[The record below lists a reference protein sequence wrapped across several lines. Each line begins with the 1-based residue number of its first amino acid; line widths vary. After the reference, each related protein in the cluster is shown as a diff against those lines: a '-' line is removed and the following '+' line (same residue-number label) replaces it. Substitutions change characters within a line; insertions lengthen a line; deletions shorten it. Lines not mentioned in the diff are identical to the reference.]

1 MKKFTYK
8 FLGLTWLGGM
18 LFIGSASGQQG
29 PTSYS
34 ATSSAATST
43 VNNSIS
49 GFGTTTFPSANSYTV
64 RYGEAGASTA
74 GLNRTVNEF
83 VLGGQ
88 TFVRLPRAS
97 SPFDQ
102 VTVKRRPNPVVVDP
116 QRTALFFESP
126 TAAAPATVVASGTP
140 LYLSSNVVTSYES
153 ALNSYIVNRGA
164 ENLFTNTNVTT
175 GTSNVERLDLILNK
189 GFTVKNTTTEGF
201 LLLERGGDDTFKYA
215 AITELDV
222 FGNVKTLGALK
233 TFSNTSNWSN
243 TGINFKSTV
252 VQKNSTDAL
261 QRPSGNVA
269 AEEVKGTFLTMQ
281 DLGISAGTTFFGIV
295 IFHSDVTSSMDLI
308 GLTDIPVN
316 SGASLDLVGGS
327 GIFSVPT
334 VVNNICPTLTAN
346 LTSAFTTTNLPS
358 GTVLTWHS
366 GFPATNANRIANPAA
381 VSNGLYYPA
390 YFSSSLNCYSDAG
403 IPVRVT
409 IINCPPLAQNDNAE
423 TFANTPVNINVRLN
437 DSDPEGL
444 PLNNPTIISNP
455 ANGTVQV
462 QANGTI
468 TYTPSPAFTGTNT
481 FQYQVCDQ
489 GSPSLCA
496 TATVTVLVKN
506 ARIVANNDVSPQQ
519 NGASGGVA
527 INTVLANDSLSNV
540 PVVANLVTIS
550 AVGSVPS
557 QLTFNT
563 STGQVSVN
571 PGTPAGTYGFTYK
584 ICEIANPTNC
594 DDATV
599 SVPVG
604 VAPIVA
610 VDDTNPTAINGATGG
625 VAIAN
630 VRTND
635 LLNGVPVTSSNVT
648 TTLVGTLPAQLTF
661 NPSTGQVSVN
671 PGSAA
676 GTYTFTYK
684 ICEVLNPTNC
694 DEALVSVLVGVAPI
708 LAVDDT
714 NPTAINGATGGV
726 AIANVR
732 TNDLLNGV
740 PVTSSN
746 VTTTLVGTL
755 PAQLTFNPSTGQVSV
770 NPGTASGTYTFD
782 YKICEVLNPTN
793 CDEAKV
799 TVQVGAAAILAQPD
813 VSIIPINGNTGGV
826 SELVIF
832 SNDLLNGVPFMSNQ
846 VILTSTPAGPL
857 TMNPNGIISVAPN
870 TLTGQYSMIYQICE
884 VLNPT
889 NCDTALVTVRVVAPP
904 VAQPDIALTLINT
917 PISGDVTLNDSDI
930 DPNDVLSTTVL
941 SNPTNGTVVLNSNGT
956 YTYSPNT
963 NFTGKDTFCYVLS
976 DGLSTDTTCV
986 TITVQ
991 PRPIRENNPPI
1002 AANDAVETYVNVPV
1016 SVAILGNDV
1025 DPDGV
1030 LSNSPS
1036 ILLAPK
1042 NGSASV
1048 LPSGQVLYTPSTGF
1062 VGTDS
1067 LYYKI
1072 CDTGIPTR
1080 CDSAWVYILIK
1091 PSILGNLPPVAV
1103 DDFNTTVQDTPVNG
1117 TVAANDYDLDNNPLT
1132 FQTVT
1137 SPAQGTVIL
1146 QPNGSYQYT
1155 PNAGFTG
1162 VDTFRYKTCDVS
1174 ACDTATVFITVTPAL
1189 KVRLFPR
1196 VYLQGAL
1203 YGILLPDTLMRDR
1216 LRELSLIPAT
1226 SPYAYL
1232 SPVTPTGAVN
1242 SSVFTVTGQNAI
1254 VDWVFVELRDAQD
1267 STIVVDSRA
1276 ALLQRDGDLVDVD
1289 GVSPVD
1295 FSSAITTKSYF
1306 VSVRHRN
1313 HLGTMSKTALTMTRT
1328 GRLIDFRKTS
1338 TPTFVFNAQAINQ
1351 AQVVVDQGVA
1361 LWAGNG
1367 LMDNRIIYQGN
1378 ENDVNAVYQKVISS
1392 PLNVFSTPFFKLR
1405 GYFVE
1410 DIDLNGEVIVQGT
1423 LNDVEYIYQNIIKN
1437 HPGNIFKV
1445 PFFIITEQLP

>member
-102 VTVKRRPNPVVVDP
+102 VTLKRRPNPVVVDP

-708 LAVDDT
+708 VAVDDT

-726 AIANVR
+726 AIA
-732 TNDLLNGV
+732 
-740 PVTSSN
+740 
-746 VTTTLVGTL
+746 
-755 PAQLTFNPSTGQVSV
+755 
-770 NPGTASGTYTFD
+770 
-782 YKICEVLNPTN
+782 
-793 CDEAKV
+793 
-799 TVQVGAAAILAQPD
+799 
-813 VSIIPINGNTGGV
+813 
-826 SELVIF
+826 
-832 SNDLLNGVPFMSNQ
+832 
-846 VILTSTPAGPL
+846 
-857 TMNPNGIISVAPN
+857 
-870 TLTGQYSMIYQICE
+870 
-884 VLNPT
+884 
-889 NCDTALVTVRVVAPP
+889 
-904 VAQPDIALTLINT
+904 
-917 PISGDVTLNDSDI
+917 
-930 DPNDVLSTTVL
+930 
-941 SNPTNGTVVLNSNGT
+941 
-956 YTYSPNT
+956 
-963 NFTGKDTFCYVLS
+963 
-976 DGLSTDTTCV
+976 
-986 TITVQ
+986 
-991 PRPIRENNPPI
+991 
-1002 AANDAVETYVNVPV
+1002 
-1016 SVAILGNDV
+1016 
-1025 DPDGV
+1025 
-1030 LSNSPS
+1030 
-1036 ILLAPK
+1036 
-1042 NGSASV
+1042 
-1048 LPSGQVLYTPSTGF
+1048 
-1062 VGTDS
+1062 
-1067 LYYKI
+1067 
-1072 CDTGIPTR
+1072 
-1080 CDSAWVYILIK
+1080 
-1091 PSILGNLPPVAV
+1091 
-1103 DDFNTTVQDTPVNG
+1103 
-1117 TVAANDYDLDNNPLT
+1117 
-1132 FQTVT
+1132 
-1137 SPAQGTVIL
+1137 
-1146 QPNGSYQYT
+1146 
-1155 PNAGFTG
+1155 
-1162 VDTFRYKTCDVS
+1162 
-1174 ACDTATVFITVTPAL
+1174 
-1189 KVRLFPR
+1189 
-1196 VYLQGAL
+1196 
-1203 YGILLPDTLMRDR
+1203 
-1216 LRELSLIPAT
+1216 
-1226 SPYAYL
+1226 
-1232 SPVTPTGAVN
+1232 
-1242 SSVFTVTGQNAI
+1242 
-1254 VDWVFVELRDAQD
+1254 
-1267 STIVVDSRA
+1267 
-1276 ALLQRDGDLVDVD
+1276 
-1289 GVSPVD
+1289 
-1295 FSSAITTKSYF
+1295 
-1306 VSVRHRN
+1306 
-1313 HLGTMSKTALTMTRT
+1313 
-1328 GRLIDFRKTS
+1328 
-1338 TPTFVFNAQAINQ
+1338 
-1351 AQVVVDQGVA
+1351 
-1361 LWAGNG
+1361 
-1367 LMDNRIIYQGN
+1367 
-1378 ENDVNAVYQKVISS
+1378 
-1392 PLNVFSTPFFKLR
+1392 
-1405 GYFVE
+1405 
-1410 DIDLNGEVIVQGT
+1410 
-1423 LNDVEYIYQNIIKN
+1423 
-1437 HPGNIFKV
+1437 
-1445 PFFIITEQLP
+1445 